1 METNNKFYSD
11 LATMRVLQKYD
22 YSWEK
27 NNYRISVGR
36 PVDEAL
42 QVKDMVYDKALAF
55 GFSDVKANKLA
66 NNAYSAYYD
75 MFFHADEISE
85 TVRAKEEVGK
95 RLMRLLINGYWTQ
108 KINLM
113 NGHSNFIRLKTKV
126 TTFYQIQRH

>member
-1 METNNKFYSD
+1 MG
-11 LATMRVLQKYD
+11 
-22 YSWEK
+22 K

-85 TVRAKEEVGK
+85 TVRAKGGSWEEADAAIDK
-95 RLMRLLINGYWTQ
+95 WLLDQN
-108 KINLM
+108 KLM